1 MILLDVQDVKK
12 HNATD
17 VVRVGGA
24 TYTTNLL
31 QNEGIHVMVFI
42 IINVANYPKHVCR
55 KAVEWLIGMLN

>member
-1 MILLDVQDVKK
+1 MIVVISDFVRIVQDVKK

-31 QNEGIHVMVFI
+31 QNAGIHVMVI
-42 IINVANYPKHVCR
+42 II
-55 KAVEWLIGMLN
+55 I